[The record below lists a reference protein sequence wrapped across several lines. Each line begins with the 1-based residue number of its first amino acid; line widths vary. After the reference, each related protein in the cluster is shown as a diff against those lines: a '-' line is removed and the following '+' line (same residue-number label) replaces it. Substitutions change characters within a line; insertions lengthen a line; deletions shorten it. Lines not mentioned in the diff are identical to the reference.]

1 MTPSTDKPNTPSDSD
16 LALEQALVMARPLV
30 TWLLRSGVGFGAFT
44 NALKPVFL
52 AQAEREL
59 THQKISD
66 SAISLLSGLHRKDV
80 RRLRQSGQQ
89 SLDAIDARTLAQGKP
104 SAANQVLTRWLTN
117 GWPTT
122 LEISATPQSFDALVR
137 TVQSDVHPRA
147 VLDELSRLGLV
158 AQEGTQVRLVKEAFA
173 PAPEQ
178 AQAQEMFAANV
189 ADHVAA
195 GLQNLRPVPPGQ
207 KRATAPNSPSPRTFL
222 EQSVFADGLSA
233 ESVEVLHQLAN
244 ALWREALERVV
255 QAAVPLCEQDQNTA
269 NPQRF
274 RLGMFSYSQAEQ
286 AAASPGKS
294 DVSDGDNNEA

>member
-1 MTPSTDKPNTPSDSD
+1 MTQDPSNPDSPSASD

-44 NALKPVFL
+44 TALKPVFL

-59 THQKISD
+59 AQQRASD

-80 RRLRQSGQQ
+80 RRLRQSGQE

-122 LEISATPQSFDALVR
+122 LEASATTPSFDALVR
-137 TVQSDVHPRA
+137 SVQSDVHPRA
-147 VLDELSRLGLV
+147 VLDELCRLGLV
-158 AQEGTQVRLVKEAFA
+158 VQDGTQVHLIKEAFT

-178 AQAQEMFAANV
+178 AQAQELFAANV
-189 ADHVAA
+189 ADHLAA
-195 GLQNLRPVPPGQ
+195 GLQNLRPGPQGGTGQ
-207 KRATAPNSPSPRTFL
+207 EQARRTFL

-233 ESVEVLHQLAN
+233 ESVAVLHQLAN
-244 ALWREALERVV
+244 RLWQETLAQVA
-255 QAAVPLCEQDQNTA
+255 QAAVPLCEQDLHTA
-269 NPQRF
+269 HPQRF

-286 AAASPGKS
+286 LGDSRPVPGNTE
-294 DVSDGDNNEA
+294 GDQQ